1 MHLFESRVPH
11 AHRKDLLGSSGNMVC
26 GFRQRR
32 KRKRAAQRNQGKTDR
47 AQEITMAAA
56 ITGMF
61 ERRELTRVLPVH
73 SKHLQRNIQSS
84 LLSQIKA
91 QVEGRCGVEGYVQP
105 RSSVI
110 LEYSLGRMSILKPGV
125 NYRVKFQAD
134 ICLPHKGQQIA
145 GAPVMFRS
153 KIGVHAEV
161 SPLKILLP
169 RDLHIGNEEFE
180 AIAENDTLD
189 IEVLGAEFK
198 QNDESIFVLAKLLK
212 RTPSAA
218 APAAPAAPPAD
229 IEVPTMRAV
238 ESGAGAGSSSEIKS
252 VVFKQPSEG
261 ELSAASVPGP
271 RRRKKLLK
279 TTTAVITEDGT
290 VEAAPGPTGPE

>member
-1 MHLFESRVPH
+1 
-11 AHRKDLLGSSGNMVC
+11 
-26 GFRQRR
+26 
-32 KRKRAAQRNQGKTDR
+32 
-47 AQEITMAAA
+47 MAANA
-56 ITGMF
+56 AVATGMF

-110 LEYSLGRMSILKPGV
+110 LEYSLGRMSILKSGV

-212 RTPSAA
+212 RTPSSAA
-218 APAAPAAPPAD
+218 ASSADAAPPA
-229 IEVPTMRAV
+229 IEVPTIEGSAAGAGA
-238 ESGAGAGSSSEIKS
+238 GAGAGSSGEEVKS

-261 ELSAASVPGP
+261 ELSAAAVPGA

-279 TTTAVITEDGT
+279 PATTAVITEDGAL
-290 VEAAPGPTGPE
+290 EAAP

>member
-1 MHLFESRVPH
+1 
-11 AHRKDLLGSSGNMVC
+11 
-26 GFRQRR
+26 
-32 KRKRAAQRNQGKTDR
+32 
-47 AQEITMAAA
+47 MAANA
-56 ITGMF
+56 AASGMF

-84 LLSQIKA
+84 LLGQIKA
-91 QVEGRCGVEGYVQP
+91 QIEGRCGVEGYVQP

-110 LEYSLGRMSILKPGV
+110 LEYSLGRMSILKSGV

-134 ICLPHKGQQIA
+134 ICLPHKGQQIT

-212 RTPSAA
+212 RTPAA
-218 APAAPAAPPAD
+218 APVESAPA
-229 IEVPTMRAV
+229 IEVPTMMDDGGGGAA
-238 ESGAGAGSSSEIKS
+238 SSAGAGTDSSSEVKS

-261 ELSAASVPGP
+261 ELSAAAVPGP

-279 TTTAVITEDGT
+279 PATTAVITEDGA
-290 VEAAPGPTGPE
+290 VEGAP

>member
-1 MHLFESRVPH
+1 
-11 AHRKDLLGSSGNMVC
+11 
-26 GFRQRR
+26 
-32 KRKRAAQRNQGKTDR
+32 
-47 AQEITMAAA
+47 
-56 ITGMF
+56 MF

-110 LEYSLGRMSILKPGV
+110 LEYSLGRMSILKSGV

-212 RTPSAA
+212 RTPSSAA
-218 APAAPAAPPAD
+218 ASAGESADAPPA
-229 IEVPTMRAV
+229 IEVPTIEGSA
-238 ESGAGAGSSSEIKS
+238 AGAGSAGSSADEVKS
-252 VVFKQPSEG
+252 VTFKQPSEG
-261 ELSAASVPGP
+261 ELSAAAVPGA

-279 TTTAVITEDGT
+279 PATTAVITEDGAL
-290 VEAAPGPTGPE
+290 EAAP

>member
-1 MHLFESRVPH
+1 MMPSI
-11 AHRKDLLGSSGNMVC
+11 N
-26 GFRQRR
+26 
-32 KRKRAAQRNQGKTDR
+32 
-47 AQEITMAAA
+47 
-56 ITGMF
+56 MF

-91 QVEGRCGVEGYVQP
+91 QIEGRCGVEGYVQP
-105 RSSVI
+105 KSSVI
-110 LEYSLGRMSILKPGV
+110 LEYSLGRMSILKSGV

-145 GAPVMFRS
+145 NAPVLFRS
-153 KIGVHAEV
+153 KIGIHAELK
-161 SPLKILLP
+161 PLKFLLP
-169 RDLHIGNEEFE
+169 RDLHIGNTEFE
-180 AIAENDTLD
+180 AIVENDTLD

-218 APAAPAAPPAD
+218 PSSESAPA
-229 IEVPTMRAV
+229 IEVPTMEGAAG
-238 ESGAGAGSSSEIKS
+238 EGASAGAGAGGDSGGEVKS

-261 ELSAASVPGP
+261 ELSAAAVPGA

-279 TTTAVITEDGT
+279 PSTTAVITEDGA

>member
-1 MHLFESRVPH
+1 
-11 AHRKDLLGSSGNMVC
+11 
-26 GFRQRR
+26 
-32 KRKRAAQRNQGKTDR
+32 
-47 AQEITMAAA
+47 MAANA
-56 ITGMF
+56 AAATGMF

-110 LEYSLGRMSILKPGV
+110 LEYSLGRMSILKSGV

-134 ICLPHKGQQIA
+134 ICLPHKGQQITN
-145 GAPVMFRS
+145 APVMFRS

-180 AIAENDTLD
+180 SIVENDTLD

-218 APAAPAAPPAD
+218 ESAGAEAPPPAID
-229 IEVPTMRAV
+229 VPMM
-238 ESGAGAGSSSEIKS
+238 EGSAGAGSAGSADEVKS

-261 ELSAASVPGP
+261 ELSAAAVPGP

-279 TTTAVITEDGT
+279 PATTAVITEDGAL
-290 VEAAPGPTGPE
+290 EAAP

>member
-1 MHLFESRVPH
+1 
-11 AHRKDLLGSSGNMVC
+11 
-26 GFRQRR
+26 
-32 KRKRAAQRNQGKTDR
+32 
-47 AQEITMAAA
+47 MAA
-56 ITGMF
+56 TGMF

-110 LEYSLGRMSILKPGV
+110 LEYSLGRMSILKSGV

-134 ICLPHKGQQIA
+134 ICLPHKGQQITN
-145 GAPVMFRS
+145 APVMFRS

-180 AIAENDTLD
+180 SIVENDTLD

-218 APAAPAAPPAD
+218 ESAGAEAPPPVID
-229 IEVPTMRAV
+229 VPMMA
-238 ESGAGAGSSSEIKS
+238 SAAGAGAGSAGIGADEVKS

-261 ELSAASVPGP
+261 ELSAAAVPGA

-279 TTTAVITEDGT
+279 PSTTAVITEDGAL
-290 VEAAPGPTGPE
+290 EAAP

>member
-1 MHLFESRVPH
+1 MMPSI
-11 AHRKDLLGSSGNMVC
+11 N
-26 GFRQRR
+26 
-32 KRKRAAQRNQGKTDR
+32 
-47 AQEITMAAA
+47 
-56 ITGMF
+56 MF

-91 QVEGRCGVEGYVQP
+91 QIEGRCGVEGYVQP
-105 RSSVI
+105 KSSVI
-110 LEYSLGRMSILKPGV
+110 LEYSLGRMSILKSGV

-134 ICLPHKGQQIA
+134 ICLPHKGQQITN
-145 GAPVMFRS
+145 APVLFRS
-153 KIGVHAEV
+153 KIGIHAELK
-161 SPLKILLP
+161 PLKFLLP
-169 RDLHIGNEEFE
+169 RDLHIGNPEFE
-180 AIAENDTLD
+180 AIMENDTLD

-218 APAAPAAPPAD
+218 ESDAAPA
-229 IEVPTMRAV
+229 IEVPTIEGAAA
-238 ESGAGAGSSSEIKS
+238 SAGAAAGAGAGSEEVKS

-261 ELSAASVPGP
+261 ELSAAAVPGP

-279 TTTAVITEDGT
+279 PTTAVITEDGA

>member
-1 MHLFESRVPH
+1 
-11 AHRKDLLGSSGNMVC
+11 
-26 GFRQRR
+26 
-32 KRKRAAQRNQGKTDR
+32 
-47 AQEITMAAA
+47 
-56 ITGMF
+56 MF

-110 LEYSLGRMSILKPGV
+110 LEYSLGRMSILKSGV

-134 ICLPHKGQQIA
+134 ICLPHKGQQITN
-145 GAPVMFRS
+145 APVMFRS

-180 AIAENDTLD
+180 SIVENDTLD

-218 APAAPAAPPAD
+218 ESAGAEAPPPAID
-229 IEVPTMRAV
+229 VPMM
-238 ESGAGAGSSSEIKS
+238 EGSAGAGSAGSADEVKS

-261 ELSAASVPGP
+261 ELSAAAVPGP

-279 TTTAVITEDGT
+279 PATTAVITEDGAL
-290 VEAAPGPTGPE
+290 EAAP

>member
-1 MHLFESRVPH
+1 M
-11 AHRKDLLGSSGNMVC
+11 
-26 GFRQRR
+26 
-32 KRKRAAQRNQGKTDR
+32 
-47 AQEITMAAA
+47 AA
-56 ITGMF
+56 ITTGGMF

-110 LEYSLGRMSILKPGV
+110 LEYSLGRMSILKSGV

-212 RTPSAA
+212 RTPSSAA
-218 APAAPAAPPAD
+218 AADEAPA
-229 IEVPTMRAV
+229 IEVPTMEGSA
-238 ESGAGAGSSSEIKS
+238 SAGAGAGAGSSSGDEVKS

-261 ELSAASVPGP
+261 ELSAAAVPGP

-279 TTTAVITEDGT
+279 PSTTAVITEDGAL
-290 VEAAPGPTGPE
+290 EAAP

>member
-1 MHLFESRVPH
+1 MMPSI
-11 AHRKDLLGSSGNMVC
+11 N
-26 GFRQRR
+26 
-32 KRKRAAQRNQGKTDR
+32 
-47 AQEITMAAA
+47 
-56 ITGMF
+56 MF

-91 QVEGRCGVEGYVQP
+91 QIEGRCGVEGYVQP
-105 RSSVI
+105 KSSVI
-110 LEYSLGRMSILKPGV
+110 LEYSLGRMSILKSGV

-145 GAPVMFRS
+145 NAPVLFRS
-153 KIGVHAEV
+153 KIGIHAELK
-161 SPLKILLP
+161 PLKFLLP
-169 RDLHIGNEEFE
+169 RDLHIGNPEFE
-180 AIAENDTLD
+180 AIMENDTLD

-212 RTPSAA
+212 RTPAAAEPDAA
-218 APAAPAAPPAD
+218 APA
-229 IEVPTMRAV
+229 IEVPTIEGAAAGAGA
-238 ESGAGAGSSSEIKS
+238 GAGAGSGGEEVKS

-279 TTTAVITEDGT
+279 PATTAVITEDGA
-290 VEAAPGPTGPE
+290 VEGASGSTGPE

>member
-1 MHLFESRVPH
+1 M
-11 AHRKDLLGSSGNMVC
+11 
-26 GFRQRR
+26 
-32 KRKRAAQRNQGKTDR
+32 
-47 AQEITMAAA
+47 AA
-56 ITGMF
+56 ITTGGMF

-84 LLSQIKA
+84 LLGQIKA

-110 LEYSLGRMSILKPGV
+110 LEYSLGRMSILKSGV

-218 APAAPAAPPAD
+218 APADEAPK
-229 IEVPTMRAV
+229 IEVPTM
-238 ESGAGAGSSSEIKS
+238 ESGGAAAGAGAGSGGEEVKS
-252 VVFKQPSEG
+252 IVFKQPSEG
-261 ELSAASVPGP
+261 DLSAAAVPGA

-279 TTTAVITEDGT
+279 PATTAVITEDGA
-290 VEAAPGPTGPE
+290 VEGSPGPVGPE

>member
-1 MHLFESRVPH
+1 
-11 AHRKDLLGSSGNMVC
+11 
-26 GFRQRR
+26 
-32 KRKRAAQRNQGKTDR
+32 
-47 AQEITMAAA
+47 MAANA
-56 ITGMF
+56 AVATGMF

-110 LEYSLGRMSILKPGV
+110 LEYSLGRMSILKSGV

-212 RTPSAA
+212 RTPSSAA
-218 APAAPAAPPAD
+218 AADEAPA
-229 IEVPTMRAV
+229 IEVPTMEGSA
-238 ESGAGAGSSSEIKS
+238 SAGAGAGAGSSSGDEVKS

-261 ELSAASVPGP
+261 ELSAAAVPGP

-279 TTTAVITEDGT
+279 PSTTAVITEDGAL
-290 VEAAPGPTGPE
+290 EAAP

>member
-1 MHLFESRVPH
+1 
-11 AHRKDLLGSSGNMVC
+11 
-26 GFRQRR
+26 
-32 KRKRAAQRNQGKTDR
+32 
-47 AQEITMAAA
+47 MAAN
-56 ITGMF
+56 GMF

-110 LEYSLGRMSILKPGV
+110 LEYSLGRMSILKSGV

-134 ICLPHKGQQIA
+134 ICLPHKGQQITN
-145 GAPVMFRS
+145 APVMFRS

-180 AIAENDTLD
+180 SIVENDTLD

-212 RTPSAA
+212 RTPSSA
-218 APAAPAAPPAD
+218 APAGEDAPPPPAID
-229 IEVPTMRAV
+229 VPTMA
-238 ESGAGAGSSSEIKS
+238 SAGAGAGSAGSADEVKS
-252 VVFKQPSEG
+252 VTFKQPSEG
-261 ELSAASVPGP
+261 ELSAAAVPGA

-279 TTTAVITEDGT
+279 PATTAVITEDGAL
-290 VEAAPGPTGPE
+290 EAAP

>member
-1 MHLFESRVPH
+1 
-11 AHRKDLLGSSGNMVC
+11 
-26 GFRQRR
+26 
-32 KRKRAAQRNQGKTDR
+32 
-47 AQEITMAAA
+47 
-56 ITGMF
+56 MF

-110 LEYSLGRMSILKPGV
+110 LEYSLGRMSILKSGV

-198 QNDESIFVLAKLLK
+198 QNDESIFVLGKLLK
-212 RTPSAA
+212 RTPSSAA
-218 APAAPAAPPAD
+218 AAADAASPA
-229 IEVPTMRAV
+229 IEVPTMEGSAA
-238 ESGAGAGSSSEIKS
+238 SAGAGAGAGSSSGEEVKS

-261 ELSAASVPGP
+261 ELSAAAVPGP

-279 TTTAVITEDGT
+279 PSTTAVITEDGT
-290 VEAAPGPTGPE
+290 LEAAP

>member
-1 MHLFESRVPH
+1 
-11 AHRKDLLGSSGNMVC
+11 
-26 GFRQRR
+26 
-32 KRKRAAQRNQGKTDR
+32 
-47 AQEITMAAA
+47 MAANA
-56 ITGMF
+56 AATGMF

-110 LEYSLGRMSILKPGV
+110 LEYSLGRMSILKSGV

-180 AIAENDTLD
+180 SIVENDTLD

-218 APAAPAAPPAD
+218 AESVGADAPPPA
-229 IEVPTMRAV
+229 IEVPMMDSA
-238 ESGAGAGSSSEIKS
+238 AGAGSAGSGADEVKS

-261 ELSAASVPGP
+261 ELSAAAVPGA

-279 TTTAVITEDGT
+279 PATTAVITEDGGL
-290 VEAAPGPTGPE
+290 EAAP

>member
-1 MHLFESRVPH
+1 MMPST
-11 AHRKDLLGSSGNMVC
+11 N
-26 GFRQRR
+26 
-32 KRKRAAQRNQGKTDR
+32 
-47 AQEITMAAA
+47 
-56 ITGMF
+56 MF

-91 QVEGRCGVEGYVQP
+91 QIEGRCGVEGYVQP
-105 RSSVI
+105 KSSVI
-110 LEYSLGRMSILKPGV
+110 IEYSLGRMSILKSGV

-134 ICLPHKGQQIA
+134 ICLPHKGQQITN
-145 GAPVMFRS
+145 APVLFRS
-153 KIGVHAEV
+153 KIGIHAELK
-161 SPLKILLP
+161 PLKFLLP
-169 RDLHIGNEEFE
+169 RDLHIGNTEFE
-180 AIAENDTLD
+180 AIVENDTLD

-212 RTPSAA
+212 RTPASAEPDASAA
-218 APAAPAAPPAD
+218 APA
-229 IEVPTMRAV
+229 IEVPTMDEERAA
-238 ESGAGAGSSSEIKS
+238 GAGAGEEVKS

-261 ELSAASVPGP
+261 ELSAAAVPGP

-279 TTTAVITEDGT
+279 PATAAVITEDGA

>member
-1 MHLFESRVPH
+1 
-11 AHRKDLLGSSGNMVC
+11 
-26 GFRQRR
+26 
-32 KRKRAAQRNQGKTDR
+32 
-47 AQEITMAAA
+47 MAANA
-56 ITGMF
+56 AVATGMF

-110 LEYSLGRMSILKPGV
+110 LEYSLGRMSILKSGV

-198 QNDESIFVLAKLLK
+198 QNDESIFVLGKLLK
-212 RTPSAA
+212 RTPSSAA
-218 APAAPAAPPAD
+218 AAADAASPA
-229 IEVPTMRAV
+229 IEVPTMEGSAA
-238 ESGAGAGSSSEIKS
+238 SAGAGAGAGSSSGEEVKS

-261 ELSAASVPGP
+261 ELSAAAVPGP

-279 TTTAVITEDGT
+279 PSTTAVITEDGAL
-290 VEAAPGPTGPE
+290 EAAP

>member
-1 MHLFESRVPH
+1 
-11 AHRKDLLGSSGNMVC
+11 
-26 GFRQRR
+26 
-32 KRKRAAQRNQGKTDR
+32 
-47 AQEITMAAA
+47 MAA
-56 ITGMF
+56 TGMF

-110 LEYSLGRMSILKPGV
+110 LEYSLGRMSILKSGV

-134 ICLPHKGQQIA
+134 ICLPHKGQQITN
-145 GAPVMFRS
+145 APVMFRS

-180 AIAENDTLD
+180 SIVENDTLD

-198 QNDESIFVLAKLLK
+198 QNDEEIFVLGKLIKRIPATTDEPPVPKLDAVPERILESTQESSGTKTITVAPVATEAQPEAKQ
-212 RTPSAA
+212 R
-218 APAAPAAPPAD
+218 
-229 IEVPTMRAV
+229 
-238 ESGAGAGSSSEIKS
+238 
-252 VVFKQPSEG
+252 
-261 ELSAASVPGP
+261 
-271 RRRKKLLK
+271 RRRKL
-279 TTTAVITEDGT
+279 AT
-290 VEAAPGPTGPE
+290 VPESLETSGILQLNVGSPSGPGETQVAPGVPESK

>member
-1 MHLFESRVPH
+1 
-11 AHRKDLLGSSGNMVC
+11 
-26 GFRQRR
+26 
-32 KRKRAAQRNQGKTDR
+32 
-47 AQEITMAAA
+47 MAANA
-56 ITGMF
+56 AVATGMF

-110 LEYSLGRMSILKPGV
+110 LEYSLGRMSILKSGV

-212 RTPSAA
+212 RTPSSAA
-218 APAAPAAPPAD
+218 AADEAPA
-229 IEVPTMRAV
+229 IEVPTMEGSA
-238 ESGAGAGSSSEIKS
+238 SAGAGAGAGSSGGDEVKS

-261 ELSAASVPGP
+261 ELSAAAVPGP

-279 TTTAVITEDGT
+279 PSTTAVITEDGAL
-290 VEAAPGPTGPE
+290 EAAP

>member
-1 MHLFESRVPH
+1 MMP
-11 AHRKDLLGSSGNMVC
+11 ATN
-26 GFRQRR
+26 
-32 KRKRAAQRNQGKTDR
+32 
-47 AQEITMAAA
+47 
-56 ITGMF
+56 MF

-91 QVEGRCGVEGYVQP
+91 QIEGRCGVEGYVQP
-105 RSSVI
+105 KSSVI
-110 LEYSLGRMSILKPGV
+110 MEYSLGRMSILKSGV

-145 GAPVMFRS
+145 NAPVLFRS
-153 KIGVHAEV
+153 KIGVHAELK
-161 SPLKILLP
+161 PLKFLLP
-169 RDLHIGNEEFE
+169 RDLHIGNPEFE
-180 AIAENDTLD
+180 AIVENDTLD

-218 APAAPAAPPAD
+218 PSESAAPPA
-229 IEVPTMRAV
+229 IEVPTIEGAAAGA
-238 ESGAGAGSSSEIKS
+238 GAGAGSGGEEVKS

-261 ELSAASVPGP
+261 ELSAASIPGP

-279 TTTAVITEDGT
+279 PATTAVITEDGA
-290 VEAAPGPTGPE
+290 VEGAPGPTGPE

>member
-1 MHLFESRVPH
+1 
-11 AHRKDLLGSSGNMVC
+11 
-26 GFRQRR
+26 
-32 KRKRAAQRNQGKTDR
+32 
-47 AQEITMAAA
+47 
-56 ITGMF
+56 
-61 ERRELTRVLPVH
+61 
-73 SKHLQRNIQSS
+73 
-84 LLSQIKA
+84 
-91 QVEGRCGVEGYVQP
+91 
-105 RSSVI
+105 
-110 LEYSLGRMSILKPGV
+110 MSILKSGV

-180 AIAENDTLD
+180 AIAENDTID

-218 APAAPAAPPAD
+218 PTAESSAAPS
-229 IEVPTMRAV
+229 IEVPVMEGA
-238 ESGAGAGSSSEIKS
+238 SAGAGSGGSGGSEEVKS

-261 ELSAASVPGP
+261 ELSAAAVPGP

-279 TTTAVITEDGT
+279 PATSAVITEDGA
-290 VEAAPGPTGPE
+290 VEGPP

>member
-1 MHLFESRVPH
+1 
-11 AHRKDLLGSSGNMVC
+11 
-26 GFRQRR
+26 
-32 KRKRAAQRNQGKTDR
+32 
-47 AQEITMAAA
+47 MAANA
-56 ITGMF
+56 AATGMF

-110 LEYSLGRMSILKPGV
+110 LEYSLGRMSILKSGV

-134 ICLPHKGQQIA
+134 ICLPHKGQQITN
-145 GAPVMFRS
+145 APVMFRS

-169 RDLHIGNEEFE
+169 RDLHIGNPEFE
-180 AIAENDTLD
+180 AIVENDTLD

-218 APAAPAAPPAD
+218 AKSAGAEAPPPAID
-229 IEVPTMRAV
+229 VPTM
-238 ESGAGAGSSSEIKS
+238 EGSAGAGSAGSAGSGADEVKS

-261 ELSAASVPGP
+261 ELSAAAVPGA

-279 TTTAVITEDGT
+279 PATTAVITEDGAL
-290 VEAAPGPTGPE
+290 EAAP